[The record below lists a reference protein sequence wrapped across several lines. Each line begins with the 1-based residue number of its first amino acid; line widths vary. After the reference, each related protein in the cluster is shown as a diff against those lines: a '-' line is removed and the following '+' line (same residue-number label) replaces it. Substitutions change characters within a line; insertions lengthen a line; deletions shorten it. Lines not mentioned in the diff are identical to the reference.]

1 MVMLES
7 DPGDV
12 CAPGCV
18 LPDPTLATRAAA
30 EGLVVREACLLTNEP
45 QSRNVLAASG
55 SEEEAFAQ
63 AFQ

>member
-7 DPGDV
+7 DPGGV
-12 CAPGCV
+12 CAPSCV
-18 LPDPTLATRAAA
+18 LPDPALANCAAA
-30 EGLVVREACLLTNEP
+30 EGFVVRETCPVADEP
-45 QSRNVLAASG
+45 QPQNVLAASG

>member
-7 DPGDV
+7 DPGGV

-18 LPDPTLATRAAA
+18 LPDPALATCAAA
-30 EGLVVREACLLTNEP
+30 EGLVVREACLLTHEP
-45 QSRNVLAASG
+45 QPRNVLAACD
-55 SEEEAFAQ
+55 SEEEALAQ